1 MKTSLEIVINIEEK
15 WHLDLLANS
24 SQQLQNLTLTLRSSS
39 TTKVNH
45 VHDDSN
51 GCCNN
56 TSICNKSRNNNNL
69 NLETLT
75 KLIRNMHHLKNLR
88 IYSEI
93 HGNFLLKSLSIEDL
107 VVQGRGMLHLKECI
121 CPGLKRID
129 VAFYAENVRH
139 DHIFFKCMSPSV
151 EELIL
156 RIEQDCSS
164 CSCSCSCCCSCCCS
178 CSCMRSGV
186 VDASLDFSDGKD
198 GLDAYP
204 YEEELQKLLLL
215 KMVRLKKLTL
225 LPSAT
230 SKCNLVAAQPSSPKS
245 VVQIIDSECI
255 RP

>member
-45 VHDDSN
+45 AHDDNN

-56 TSICNKSRNNNNL
+56 TSICNTSRNNNNV

-75 KLIRNMHHLKNLR
+75 KLIGNMHHLKNLR

-121 CPGLKRID
+121 CPRLKRID

-164 CSCSCSCCCSCCCS
+164 CSCSRTG
-178 CSCMRSGV
+178 M
-186 VDASLDFSDGKD
+186 VDASWDSSDGRD

-225 LPSAT
+225 LLSAK
-230 SKCNLVAAQPSSPKS
+230 SKCNLVAAEPSSPKS
-245 VVQIIDSECI
+245 VVQALDSECI